1 VGRIQPLDVDPRRPV
16 TVARALVGL
25 LESLERDGTS
35 VMELFCAT
43 RTPEPW
49 KIYPDDHGVFSMRTR
64 SQFYYHVHD
73 GAQHEAGHFH
83 TVRFFPRRTAH
94 IVAISMAPNG
104 WPQALFTVNLWA
116 IGDAYVPVETLK
128 RYARLFW
135 IEENRGDPRV
145 VRFVNLVF
153 RLFLPEIE
161 RLQEEKATALTAFRV
176 AHPEVVNP
184 SEERA
189 LEVTSRVEID
199 VRAKLLQAQRR
210 AIESVPP

>member
-1 VGRIQPLDVDPRRPV
+1 MGRLQPLDLDPRRPV
-16 TVARALVGL
+16 TIAQALIGL

-35 VMELFCAT
+35 VIELLCGT
-43 RTPEPW
+43 RMPEPW

-64 SQFYYHVHD
+64 SQFYYHVHE
-73 GAQHEAGHFH
+73 GARHEAGHVH

-116 IGDAYVPVETLK
+116 IGDVYVPVETLK
-128 RYARLFW
+128 SYARLFRV
-135 IEENRGDPRV
+135 EKSRGDPRV
-145 VRFVNLVF
+145 IRFVNLVF

-161 RLQEEKATALTAFRV
+161 RLQEEKADALTAFRA
-176 AHPEVVNP
+176 AHPDVGNP
-184 SEERA
+184 FEDRA

-199 VRAKLLQAQRR
+199 VRAKLLRG
-210 AIESVPP
+210 